1 MKAYEKAE
9 TFVDRYSSSF
19 EEYLS
24 SVVKKLR
31 DTDSEYKDIEERIA
45 KLYEDYP
52 RVKAVFDL
60 EQAAALS
67 EPDCKALI
75 DILSLRNR
83 LFDKQQEAVY
93 LRGCYD
99 SIGYLKKA
107 TIIHLSQMMKLIF
120 KNIT

>member
-1 MKAYEKAE
+1 MIGLKANEQAE
-9 TFVDRYSSSF
+9 TFIDRYSNSF

-24 SVVKKLR
+24 SVVNKLS

-67 EPDCKALI
+67 EPDCKAL
-75 DILSLRNR
+75 LEVLTLRNK
-83 LFDKQQEAVY
+83 LFDKQQEAIY

-99 SIGYLKKA
+99 NIRYLNKA
-107 TIIHLSQMMKLIF
+107 GIIQ
-120 KNIT
+120 TD

>member
-9 TFVDRYSSSF
+9 TFIDRCSNSF

-24 SVVKKLR
+24 SVVNKLR
-31 DTDSEYKDIEERIA
+31 DTDSDYRDIEKCIT
-45 KLYEDYP
+45 KLHKDYP
-52 RVKAVFDL
+52 SIKAVFDS
-60 EQAAALS
+60 EQAAELS
-67 EPDCKALI
+67 EQDCKVLI

-99 SIGYLKKA
+99 SIGYLRKA
-107 TIIHLSQMMKLIF
+107 GILQAK
-120 KNIT
+120 

>member
-9 TFVDRYSSSF
+9 TFIDRCSNSF

-24 SVVKKLR
+24 SVVNKLR

-52 RVKAVFDL
+52 IVKAVFDL

-67 EPDCKALI
+67 EPDCKVL
-75 DILSLRNR
+75 LEVLTLRNK
-83 LFDKQQEAVY
+83 LFDKQQEAIY

-99 SIGYLKKA
+99 NIRYLNKA
-107 TIIHLSQMMKLIF
+107 GIMQTD
-120 KNIT
+120 

>member
-1 MKAYEKAE
+1 MIGLKANEQAE
-9 TFVDRYSSSF
+9 TFIDRYSNSF

-24 SVVKKLR
+24 SIVNKLR

-67 EPDCKALI
+67 EPDCKAL
-75 DILSLRNR
+75 LEVLTLRNK
-83 LFDKQQEAVY
+83 LFDKQQEAIY
-93 LRGCYD
+93 LRGCFD
-99 SIGYLKKA
+99 SVGYLKKA
-107 TIIHLSQMMKLIF
+107 TIIK
-120 KNIT
+120 

>member
-1 MKAYEKAE
+1 MIGLKAYEKVE
-9 TFVDRYSSSF
+9 TFIDRYSSSF

-24 SVVKKLR
+24 SVVNKLR

-52 RVKAVFDL
+52 IVKAVFDL

-67 EPDCKALI
+67 EPDCKVL
-75 DILSLRNR
+75 LEVLTLRNR

-99 SIGYLKKA
+99 NIRYLNKA
-107 TIIHLSQMMKLIF
+107 GIIQ
-120 KNIT
+120 TD

>member
-1 MKAYEKAE
+1 MIGLKAYEKAE
-9 TFVDRYSSSF
+9 TFIDRYSSSF

-24 SVVKKLR
+24 SVVNKLR

-52 RVKAVFDL
+52 KIKAVFDS
-60 EQAAALS
+60 EQAAELS
-67 EPDCKALI
+67 EQDCKVLI
-75 DILSLRNR
+75 NILSLRNR

-99 SIGYLKKA
+99 SIGYLSKA
-107 TIIHLSQMMKLIF
+107 GIIQIK
-120 KNIT
+120 

>member
-9 TFVDRYSSSF
+9 TFIDRYSSSF

-45 KLYEDYP
+45 KLYEEYP
-52 RVKAVFDL
+52 RIKNVLDL
-60 EQAAALS
+60 EQAAELS
-67 EPDCKALI
+67 EQDCKALI
-75 DILSLRNR
+75 EILTLRNT

-99 SIGYLKKA
+99 SIGYLSKA
-107 TIIHLSQMMKLIF
+107 GIIQIK
-120 KNIT
+120 

>member
-1 MKAYEKAE
+1 MKANEQAE
-9 TFVDRYSSSF
+9 TFIDRYSSSF

-24 SVVKKLR
+24 SVVNKLR

-60 EQAAALS
+60 EQVAALS
-67 EPDCKALI
+67 EPDCKAL
-75 DILSLRNR
+75 LEVLTLRNK
-83 LFDKQQEAVY
+83 LFDKQQEAIY

-107 TIIHLSQMMKLIF
+107 TIM
-120 KNIT
+120 

>member
-1 MKAYEKAE
+1 MKANEQAE
-9 TFVDRYSSSF
+9 TFIDRYSSSF

-24 SVVKKLR
+24 SVVNKLR

-67 EPDCKALI
+67 EPDCKVL
-75 DILSLRNR
+75 LEVLTLRNR
-83 LFDKQQEAVY
+83 LFDKQQEAIY

-99 SIGYLKKA
+99 NIRYLNKA
-107 TIIHLSQMMKLIF
+107 GIIQ
-120 KNIT
+120 TD

>member
-1 MKAYEKAE
+1 MKANEQAE
-9 TFVDRYSSSF
+9 TFIDRYSNSF

-24 SVVKKLR
+24 SVVNKLR

-67 EPDCKALI
+67 EPDCKVL
-75 DILSLRNR
+75 LEVLTLRNK
-83 LFDKQQEAVY
+83 LFDKQQEAIY
-93 LRGCYD
+93 
-99 SIGYLKKA
+99 I
-107 TIIHLSQMMKLIF
+107 
-120 KNIT
+120 

>member
-1 MKAYEKAE
+1 MKAYEQAE
-9 TFVDRYSSSF
+9 TFIDRYSSSF

-24 SVVKKLR
+24 SVVNKLR

-67 EPDCKALI
+67 ELDCKALI

-107 TIIHLSQMMKLIF
+107 TIIK
-120 KNIT
+120 

>member
-9 TFVDRYSSSF
+9 TFIDRYSSSF

-24 SVVKKLR
+24 SAVNKLR

-67 EPDCKALI
+67 ELDCKAL
-75 DILSLRNR
+75 LEVLTLRNK
-83 LFDKQQEAVY
+83 LFDKQQEAIY

-99 SIGYLKKA
+99 NIRYLNKA
-107 TIIHLSQMMKLIF
+107 GIIQ
-120 KNIT
+120 TD

>member
-1 MKAYEKAE
+1 MIGLKAYEKAE
-9 TFVDRYSSSF
+9 TFIDRYSSSF

-24 SVVKKLR
+24 SVVNKLR

-67 EPDCKALI
+67 ELDCKALI

-107 TIIHLSQMMKLIF
+107 TIM
-120 KNIT
+120 

>member
-1 MKAYEKAE
+1 MKANEQAE
-9 TFVDRYSSSF
+9 TFINRYSNSF

-24 SVVKKLR
+24 SVVNKLR

-52 RVKAVFDL
+52 IVKSVFDL

-67 EPDCKALI
+67 EPDCKVL
-75 DILSLRNR
+75 LEVLTLRNK
-83 LFDKQQEAVY
+83 LFDKQQEAIY

-99 SIGYLKKA
+99 NIRYLNKA
-107 TIIHLSQMMKLIF
+107 GIIQ
-120 KNIT
+120 TD